1 MNARE
6 RFNAI
11 MTFDT
16 SVRTLKWEFGY
27 WAETM
32 KRWYGEG
39 LPMKAGIPQEL
50 KGGEEVFGEGIPW
63 KKNGE
68 PFAQDVHDFFE
79 LDRGFERVPVNFLFE
94 PTFEYRVLEEDDE
107 RRVVVDEMGI
117 RKQVRRDESSMPQ
130 FLEWPVRNR
139 DDWEKMKEERL
150 SSDIERRLPSNM
162 EELADRYRE
171 RDFPLTIG
179 GYPHGFFGTLRFLM
193 GDEVLFT
200 GYYDQPDLIHDVNAT
215 LCDLWIDVVNAVMDY
230 GIELDCAD
238 MWEDMCYRQGPLIS
252 PAHFKEFM
260 FPYYKRYTDFLKR
273 RGVHNIWVDTD
284 GNCSEL
290 IQLFIKCGVTGL
302 SPMEVQSGMNVVKV
316 RKEFPKLQMYG
327 GIDKRMPLRGSKTID
342 YDLELQIPYMLKG
355 GGYIPYLDHLIPPD
369 VPWNGFNHY
378 RKVLNSYIL
387 GEAS

>member
-11 MTFDT
+11 MNFDT

-32 KRWYGEG
+32 KRWYREG
-39 LPMKAGIPQEL
+39 LPKKVGIPEGL

-63 KKNGE
+63 KENGE

-260 FPYYKRYTDFLKR
+260 FPYYKRYTDFLKGQ
-273 RGVHNIWVDTD
+273 GVNNIWVDTD

-290 IQLFIKCGVTGL
+290 IQLFIDCGVTGL

-327 GIDKRMPLRGSKTID
+327 GIDKRMPLRGCEIID
-342 YDLELQIPYMLKG
+342 RDLELHIPYMLKG

-369 VPWNGFNHY
+369 VPWTGFNHY
-378 RKVLNSYIL
+378 RNILNSYIL